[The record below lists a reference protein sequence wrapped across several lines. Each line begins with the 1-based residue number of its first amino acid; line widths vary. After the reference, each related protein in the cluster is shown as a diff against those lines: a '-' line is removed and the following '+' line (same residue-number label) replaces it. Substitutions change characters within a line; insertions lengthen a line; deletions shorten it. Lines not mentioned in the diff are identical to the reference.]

1 MTETDGPIADLEPE
15 EERRPLWS
23 RWDWVALGGV
33 AVVALILRFIRLGEP
48 NDLVF
53 DETYYA
59 KDSCWYVNISETLC
73 DTGSEITQ
81 VHPPLG
87 KWLIAIGIRL
97 FGYDSYGWRVSVAI
111 VGTIGVV
118 VLYLLARRLLK
129 STLGATIASGLLAID
144 LLHFVQSR
152 TSMLDIFVPTFG
164 IAAVLFVVYDRDR
177 LLEGRVGG
185 GGILDRPWRVAAGAA
200 AGAATASK
208 WTGGLYLLFVIVL
221 TIVWEMAARREA
233 AVANES
239 QTDEARR
246 PWLRFLREE
255 AGSVGLWLFILPLVV
270 YCFTYIGRL
279 EWSEGTWYQALWDRH
294 QYMLDFHTELT
305 SHHSYESPAWSW
317 IALKRPVSYFFCSG
331 DDCDP
336 NEEPEIYREIIAT
349 GNPFVWW
356 PSVLALLYAAVRWLR
371 RRSFRSPEGLIVG
384 GFVCTYLP
392 WVALQAFTGRSA
404 TFIFY
409 ILPAVPFMCLA
420 LAYVAVRI
428 GKSWEAI
435 AAISLFSAGT
445 VVLFAFYYPLLTQA
459 PIPKSDW
466 DRRIWIF
473 NNCDPGEGIETTTTI
488 TETIGKRTKVHPTVT
503 KTTESVPPPGWCW
516 I

>member
-1 MTETDGPIADLEPE
+1 MTETEGSSADLEPAQE
-15 EERRPLWS
+15 PRPAWS
-23 RWDWVALGGV
+23 RWDWIALTCV
-33 AVVALILRFIRLGEP
+33 TLIALVLRFVRLGEP
-48 NDLVF
+48 DDLVF

-59 KDSCWYVNISETLC
+59 KDSCWYVNASSSLC
-73 DTGSEITQ
+73 DTTSEVSQ

-97 FGYDSYGWRVSVAI
+97 FGYDSYGWRVSVA
-111 VGTIGVV
+111 VAGTIGVLL
-118 VLYLLARRLLK
+118 LYLLARKLLN

-164 IAAVLFVVYDRDR
+164 VAALLFLVYDRDR
-177 LLEGRVGG
+177 LLEGRVGR

-208 WTGGLYLLFVIVL
+208 WTGGLYLLFVIAL
-221 TIVWEMAARREA
+221 TIAWEVSARKEA
-233 AVANES
+233 AQTAES
-239 QTDEARR
+239 DEDKHPR

-255 AGSVGLWLFILPLVV
+255 SASVAVWLIILPLVV
-270 YCFTYIGRL
+270 YSFTYIGRL
-279 EWSEGTWYQALWDRH
+279 EWSEGTWYKAMLDRH
-294 QYMLDFHTELT
+294 EYMLDFHSELE

-331 DDCDP
+331 DQCTP

-356 PSVLALLYAAVRWLR
+356 PSVLALLYAAWQWFR
-371 RRSFRSPEGLIVG
+371 RRSFRFPEGLIVG
-384 GFVCTYLP
+384 GFITTYLV
-392 WVALQAFTGRSA
+392 WLLLQAGTGRAA

-409 ILPAVPFMCLA
+409 LLPAIPFMCLA
-420 LAYVAVRI
+420 LAYVAIRI
-428 GKSWEAI
+428 GRSWEAI
-435 AAISLFSAGT
+435 AAISLFSAGA
-445 VVLFAFYYPLLTQA
+445 VVLFAFYYPILTQA

-473 NNCDPGEGIETTTTI
+473 NDCDAGPGIETTTTV
-488 TETIGKRTKVHPTVT
+488 TETVGKKTTVHPTVT
-503 KTTESVPPPGWCW
+503 TTTESIPPPGWCW

>member
-1 MTETDGPIADLEPE
+1 MTETEGQGADLEPE
-15 EERRPLWS
+15 EESRPLWS
-23 RWDWVALGGV
+23 RWDWIALGCLTAVALV
-33 AVVALILRFIRLGEP
+33 MRFVRLGEP
-48 NDLVF
+48 DDLVF

-59 KDSCWYVNISETLC
+59 KDSCWYLNVSSTLC
-73 DTGSEITQ
+73 DTNSEVTQ

-97 FGYDSYGWRVSVAI
+97 FGYDSFGWRVSVAI
-111 VGTIGVV
+111 AGTIGVV
-118 VLYLLARRLLK
+118 LLYLLARRLLR

-164 IAAVLFVVYDRDR
+164 IAAVLFIVYDRDR
-177 LLEGRVGG
+177 LLEGRVGE

-208 WTGGLYLLFVIVL
+208 WNGGLYLLFVIIL
-221 TIVWEMAARREA
+221 TIAWEYSARKEA
-233 AVANES
+233 TETS
-239 QTDEARR
+239 EADPAGPRR

-255 AGSVGLWLFILPLVV
+255 AASVALWLFILPFVI

-279 EWSEGTWYQALWDRH
+279 EWSEGTWYQALRDRH
-294 QYMLDFHTELT
+294 EYMLDFHTELE

-331 DDCDP
+331 DQCTP

-356 PSVLALLYAAVRWLR
+356 PSVLALMYVAVQWFR
-371 RRSFRSPEGLIVG
+371 RRSFRLPEGLIVG

-392 WVALQAFTGRSA
+392 WVGLQAFTGRAA

-409 ILPAVPFMCLA
+409 LLPAIPFMCLA

-428 GKSWEAI
+428 GRSWEAI
-435 AAISLFSAGT
+435 AAITLFSTGA

-473 NNCDPGEGIETTTTI
+473 DDCDPGEGIETTTSI
-488 TETIGKRTKVHPTVT
+488 TETIGKRTTVRPTVT